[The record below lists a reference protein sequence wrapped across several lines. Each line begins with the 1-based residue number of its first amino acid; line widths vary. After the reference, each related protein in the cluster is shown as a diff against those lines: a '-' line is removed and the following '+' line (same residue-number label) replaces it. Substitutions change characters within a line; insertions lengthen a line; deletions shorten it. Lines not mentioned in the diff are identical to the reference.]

1 MSEHRRGA
9 QAFERSGYFT
19 SVRRSRHIPR
29 MTGSTTQTA
38 TEAPSCAHC
47 SPVSDPVKSGCMVR
61 LKSSQLTSAVRI
73 YHTVGSAS

>member
-1 MSEHRRGA
+1 
-9 QAFERSGYFT
+9 
-19 SVRRSRHIPR
+19 